1 MYMMIKQTGHSTE
14 ANDCVQQKNSNST
27 EHIKSKYMHLVKTK
41 YIRPIP
47 FHHPCLHES
56 YTYQ

>member
-41 YIRPIP
+41 
-47 FHHPCLHES
+47 CQ
-56 YTYQ
+56 TYSISSSLST